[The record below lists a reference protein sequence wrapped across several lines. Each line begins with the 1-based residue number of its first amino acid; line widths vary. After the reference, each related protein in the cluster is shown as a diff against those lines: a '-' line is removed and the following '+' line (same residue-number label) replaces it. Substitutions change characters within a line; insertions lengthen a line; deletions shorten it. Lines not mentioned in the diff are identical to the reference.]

1 MEKQIVNFEV
11 VYFNRLNRDSFITDD
26 KNYIEDLIDR
36 LEMFEYPFID
46 EVNMIQVHYSYG
58 DFDMVWTSE
67 EGIRLNLDG
76 SKLDDDEFDEFDDDD
91 FFDEF

>member
-11 VYFNRLNRDSFITDD
+11 IYFRSLNRDNFITDD
-26 KNYIEDLIDR
+26 RNYIEDLIDH

-46 EVNMIQVHYSYG
+46 EVNMIQVHYSDG

-76 SKLDDDEFDEFDDDD
+76 SEPDDDEFDEDD

>member
-1 MEKQIVNFEV
+1 
-11 VYFNRLNRDSFITDD
+11 
-26 KNYIEDLIDR
+26 
-36 LEMFEYPFID
+36 
-46 EVNMIQVHYSYG
+46 MIQVHYSDG